1 MNSALNIGGLEL
13 SGPVLLA
20 PMAGITDAPFRRL
33 CRTYGASLAAS
44 EMTTANPGLWH
55 SRKSRDR
62 LRIDTDLSPRVV
74 QLTGND
80 PAWLADAAARIQALG
95 ADIIDINMGCPAR
108 KVCRRQAGSAL
119 LQDEELVRRILDSVV
134 NAVRVPV
141 TLKMRTGTD
150 PEHRNGVAIAKL
162 AEQCGVQAITVHG
175 RTRACRFEGA
185 AEYDTIRAIKQTVS
199 IPVFANGDID
209 SPQKAASVL
218 EQTGADGI
226 MIGRAARGQP
236 WIFSQ
241 INHYLLHKKL
251 LPAPSVDRQRDMI
264 LSHLEAM
271 YCFYGE
277 HIGIRMARKHL
288 IWYSAHLQCN
298 KAFRQRAVEA
308 ETTSEQLQIT
318 RDYFSGRDDGGNR
331 DARLTSPPVRVQW
344 QKRTKRKL
352 VANNSMA
359 TESS

>member
-1 MNSALNIGGLEL
+1 MTGELRIGTLTL

-33 CRTYGASLAAS
+33 CREQGASLAPS
-44 EMTTANPGLWH
+44 EMTTANAGLWQ

-62 LRIDTDLSPRVV
+62 LRIDTDLYPRVV
-74 QLTGND
+74 QITGND
-80 PAWLADAAARIQALG
+80 PAELADAAARIQDLG

-108 KVCRRQAGSAL
+108 KVCRRLAGSAL
-119 LQDEELVRRILDSVV
+119 LGDAALVRRILDAVV
-134 NAVRVPV
+134 AAVRVPV
-141 TLKMRTGTD
+141 TLKMRTGID
-150 PEHRNGVAIAKL
+150 PAHRNGVAIATL

-175 RTRACRFEGA
+175 RTRACRFEGQ
-185 AEYDTIRAIKQTVS
+185 AEYNTIRAIKQAVS
-199 IPVFANGDID
+199 VPVIANGDID
-209 SPQKAASVL
+209 SPQKAAAVL
-218 EQTGADGI
+218 EHTGVDGI

-251 LPAPSVDRQRDMI
+251 LPAPSIARQRDMI
-264 LSHLEAM
+264 LLHLEAM
-271 YCFYGE
+271 HRFYGE
-277 HIGIRMARKHL
+277 RIGIRMARKHL
-288 IWYSAHLQCN
+288 IWYSGHLQCHRE
-298 KAFRQRAVEA
+298 FRQRAVEA

-344 QKRTKRKL
+344 QKQTRRNP
-352 VANNSMA
+352 VANNTTA
-359 TESS
+359 TASS